1 MLRQSQVLVMFLRMT
16 CGNSL
21 FEQFQDFDGFE
32 KGTLADLQKVT
43 RLEFAG
49 RFGGSVVHLH
59 QFLLQASA
67 ARVLVLKCRVD
78 QSHRSSR
85 QSGIT
90 DWPVFLQP
98 T

>member
-1 MLRQSQVLVMFLRMT
+1 MFLRMT

-32 KGTLADLQKVT
+32 KGTLADLQKIT

-59 QFLLQASA
+59 PVSLAGIRCKSSGPEMSGGPKPPVQSA
-67 ARVLVLKCRVD
+67 GVCDQRAVRVRAV
-78 QSHRSSR
+78 H
-85 QSGIT
+85 
-90 DWPVFLQP
+90 
-98 T
+98 